1 MTAHGI
7 YWAAT
12 LLLAALS
19 YWFGRRS
26 HVLLFALFA
35 LPGTLTHELL
45 HFLVGL
51 ALGAKPASLSVIP
64 KRERDGAYQLGSVAF
79 RRINLLNAA
88 PAALAPL
95 LALPLAW
102 HLVEWRVG
110 QVAFRGVQPL
120 EAAWCYLAAC
130 MIVCSLPSRA
140 DLRIA
145 LKAWPLAVAL
155 AVAGGWWLVR

>member
-1 MTAHGI
+1 MTPHGS
-7 YWAAT
+7 YWAAAV
-12 LLLAALS
+12 LLAAILH
-19 YWFGRRS
+19 WLGRRS

-35 LPGTLTHELL
+35 LPGTLTHEAL

-51 ALGAKPASLSVIP
+51 TLGARPASLDVIP
-64 KRERDGAYQLGSVAF
+64 KRERDGSYRLGSVAF
-79 RRINLLNAA
+79 RRINFLNAA

-102 HLVEWRVG
+102 YLVEWRAG
-110 QVAFRGVQPL
+110 QVALRGLQPT

-130 MIVCSLPSRA
+130 MIVCSLPSGA

-145 LKAWPLAVAL
+145 LRAWPLAVIA
-155 AVAGGWWLVR
+155 AGGWWLVR